1 MFRISDNSRNSHS
14 TARPLFTLHRPEH
27 RTRARWGRCGLCLF
41 ALVFLLIGCTP
52 GRFNQ
57 GSDGWSPPAAIDGAV
72 YVGTK
77 QGEIKALID
86 GGFDGFTVQWTFPS
100 GGDSNESIEG
110 VYNTPLVSNNL
121 VYASG
126 IDGVI
131 YAIDRATGQLR
142 WKQPRG
148 LAEEERPS
156 LVAGPALDTRS
167 NTVFVGSEDGK
178 LYAYDAD
185 NGDERWSFRTGDKIW
200 STPVVKDGV
209 VYFGS
214 HDKNVYAVSVDDGEE
229 LWHFAT
235 GGVVAGRPL
244 LFKDLVIVGSFDK
257 KLYALEAKTG
267 FKRWEFE
274 GKNWFWAGAVADIR
288 TIFAPSMDG
297 NVYAL
302 DSVGNLLWKHNVSKG
317 SAIVSA
323 PVVLTKG
330 LVVAAENGRIVLLNT
345 SPADMGPQRVISS
358 LSLRDTEI
366 RAPLSATGES
376 VFVGAQ
382 DSTVRRIQMKA
393 SQVQMWCF
401 HTEENGPCET
411 P

>member
-1 MFRISDNSRNSHS
+1 MRR
-14 TARPLFTLHRPEH
+14 TEH
-27 RTRARWGRCGLCLF
+27 RTQARWGLRGLYLF

-52 GRFNQ
+52 GRFNRV
-57 GSDGWSPPAAIDGAV
+57 SNGWSPSAAVDGSV

-77 QGEIKALID
+77 QGEVKALID
-86 GGFDGFTVQWTFPS
+86 KGFEGINELWTFRPNDTKEEEER
-100 GGDSNESIEG
+100 GLWG
-110 VYNTPLVSNNL
+110 VFNAPAIGENFIYV
-121 VYASG
+121 SG
-126 IDGVI
+126 IDGVL
-131 YAIDRATGQLR
+131 YAINRDTGR
-142 WKQPRG
+142 MEWK
-148 LAEEERPS
+148 RPKGQFQKS
-156 LVAGPALDTRS
+156 DPLVSGPAIDPAS
-167 NTVFVGSEDGK
+167 NTVLVGSEDGM
-178 LYAYDAD
+178 LYAYDAV
-185 NGDERWSFRTGDKIW
+185 NGDDRWSFRTGDKIW

-214 HDKNVYAVSVDDGEE
+214 HDKNVYAVSIDDGEE

-244 LFKDLVIVGSFDK
+244 LFKDLVIIGSFDK

-274 GKNWFWAGAVADIR
+274 GNNWFWAGAVADIR

-302 DSVGNLLWKHNVSKG
+302 DSAGNLLWKHNVSKG
-317 SAIVSA
+317 SAIVST

-330 LVVAAENGRIVLLNT
+330 LVVAAENGRITLLNT

-358 LSLRDTEI
+358 LALRDTEI
-366 RAPLSATGES
+366 RAALSTAGES

-382 DSTVRRIQMKA
+382 DSTVRRIQMKG

-401 HTEENGPCET
+401 HTKEENGQCET